1 MYVNSEIDTQGEVL
15 RIPLAGG
22 ALSATPLI
30 FALLSLPLAV
40 CAHQAR
46 MQTKFTLVVLAVVAA
61 LSQAFVPSANS
72 RWAARTQSRHA
83 ERVAPRAMLV
93 MSEVEGKLKEIV
105 AEQLGVEESSITAE
119 ANFAADLGADSLDV
133 VSSRAV
139 LRARRSPKLCGF
151 VPSPER
157 GTRGSGRIGWAPGPF
172 ADSRIDHSRR
182 AQVEMVMKIEEA
194 FNIELPDERAEE
206 VQNLSDAVRVV
217 TELMDA

>member
-1 MYVNSEIDTQGEVL
+1 
-15 RIPLAGG
+15 
-22 ALSATPLI
+22 
-30 FALLSLPLAV
+30 
-40 CAHQAR
+40 

-133 VSSRAV
+133 VSSRAL
-139 LRARRSPKLCGF
+139 LRARRSLKLCGF
-151 VPSPER
+151 VPSPEGGR
-157 GTRGSGRIGWAPGPF
+157 RGSGRMGWAPGPF
-172 ADSRIDHSRR
+172 ADSRIDDSRR